1 MTARGGFVLWLT
13 GCPAAGKTTLARA
26 LAPLLAADRAV
37 EILDG
42 DEVRQ
47 HLSKGLGFSRA
58 DRDTHVERL
67 GWVARLLARNGVAV
81 IAAVISPYAAARDA
95 VRARCAEDG
104 TPFLEVLVDAP
115 LEVRVARDPK
125 GLYRRALA
133 GELTGFTGVSDPYE
147 PPAAPDA
154 RVRSDLETAE
164 ESAAR
169 LLALLRARDLLE
181 AQGDVRRRQNA
192 SNTCAN
198 A

>member
-1 MTARGGFVLWLT
+1 M
-13 GCPAAGKTTLARA
+13 
-26 LAPLLAADRAV
+26 
-37 EILDG
+37 
-42 DEVRQ
+42 
-47 HLSKGLGFSRA
+47 
-58 DRDTHVERL
+58 ERL

-154 RVRSDLETAE
+154 TVRSDLETAE

-181 AQGDVRRRQNA
+181 AQGDDL
-192 SNTCAN
+192 AN
-198 A
+198 AYDLVISRLRQLVST